1 MKKLSTCPTC
11 GSVID
16 HKGGS
21 RHITEFID
29 RETLENVFVT
39 ALEGGSNYWYYIG
52 DDAVS
57 KIREVVPRDADSC
70 LSTAMFKAVY
80 DHNVSVDI
88 RDVEDQSEV
97 LGTISMDTML
107 DRLTSLSR
115 DSVYCHHLEA
125 EVHECGDAE
134 SSDVVFQYIVLGE
147 VVYG

>member
-11 GSVID
+11 GSVVD
-16 HKGGS
+16 HKSDS
-21 RHITEFID
+21 RHTIEIID

-57 KIREVVPRDADSC
+57 KIREAVPRDEDSC

-97 LGTISMDTML
+97 LGTITMDTML
-107 DRLTSLSR
+107 DRLTALSC

-125 EVHECGDAE
+125 EVDECGDAE